1 MRIWS
6 ILYLPSD
13 DSIFLS
19 DIVNHYHGD
28 LALEIGTSSGTIFR
42 ELSKNFSIVIG
53 TDIDFN
59 SLKHSLSMSKNER
72 LICCDAATALHNVE
86 FDLIVSNPPYLPNAM
101 NHTDKTVDGG
111 PTGIEVLIHFL
122 TSAIDKLNNNGKI
135 LILVSSLSDKGK
147 LDRFISQ
154 NNLTKKQI
162 AQKDLFYESL
172 QIIELSKWR
181 KEGRKE

>member
-1 MRIWS
+1 MCIS
-6 ILYLPSD
+6 SLLYLPSD

-19 DIVNHYHGD
+19 NIVNDYHGQ

-59 SLKHSLSMSKNER
+59 SLKLSLMMSKNDR
-72 LICCDAATALHNVE
+72 LICCDAATALHNVI

-111 PTGIEVLIHFL
+111 PTGIEVSIHFL

-135 LILVSSLSDKGK
+135 LILVSSQSDKVI
-147 LDRFISQ
+147 LERFISK
-154 NNLTKKQI
+154 NNLIKKQI
-162 AQKDLFYESL
+162 AQKDLFYETL
-172 QIIELSKWR
+172 QIIELSR
-181 KEGRKE
+181 

>member
-1 MRIWS
+1 M
-6 ILYLPSD
+6 YLPSD

-172 QIIELSKWR
+172 QIIELSK
-181 KEGRKE
+181 

>member
-1 MRIWS
+1 M
-6 ILYLPSD
+6 YLPSD
-13 DSIFLS
+13 DSFFLS
-19 DIVNHYHGD
+19 NIVNNYHGQF
-28 LALEIGTSSGTIFR
+28 ALEIGTSSGTIFR

-59 SLKHSLSMSKNER
+59 SLKQSLTMSKNDR
-72 LICCDAATALHNVE
+72 LICSDAATALHNIK

-111 PTGIEVLIHFL
+111 PEGIEVSIHFL

-147 LDRFISQ
+147 LERFISK

-162 AQKDLFYESL
+162 AQKDLFYETL
-172 QIIELSKWR
+172 QIIELSK
-181 KEGRKE
+181 

>member
-1 MRIWS
+1 MCIS
-6 ILYLPSD
+6 SLLYLPSD

-19 DIVNHYHGD
+19 NIVNDYHGQ

-59 SLKHSLSMSKNER
+59 SLKHSLMMSKNDR
-72 LICCDAATALHNVE
+72 LICSDAATALHNVK
-86 FDLIVSNPPYLPNAM
+86 FDLIVSNPPYLPNTM

-111 PTGIEVLIHFL
+111 PTGIEVSIHFL

-135 LILVSSLSDKGK
+135 LILVSSQSDKGI
-147 LDRFISQ
+147 LERFISK
-154 NNLTKKQI
+154 NNLIKKQI
-162 AQKDLFYESL
+162 AQKDLFYETL
-172 QIIELSKWR
+172 QIIELSK
-181 KEGRKE
+181 

>member
-1 MRIWS
+1 VCISS

-19 DIVNHYHGD
+19 NIVNHYHGQ

-59 SLKHSLSMSKNER
+59 SLKHSLRMSKNDR
-72 LICCDAATALHNVE
+72 LICCDAATALHNVK

-111 PTGIEVLIHFL
+111 PTGIEVSIHFL

-147 LDRFISQ
+147 LERFISK
-154 NNLTKKQI
+154 NNLIKKQI
-162 AQKDLFYESL
+162 AQKDLFYETL
-172 QIIELSKWR
+172 QIIELSK
-181 KEGRKE
+181 

>member
-1 MRIWS
+1 MCIS
-6 ILYLPSD
+6 SLLYLPSD

-19 DIVNHYHGD
+19 NIVNKYHGQW
-28 LALEIGTSSGTIFR
+28 ALEIGTSSGTIFR

-59 SLKHSLSMSKNER
+59 SLKLSLMMSKNDR
-72 LICCDAATALHNVE
+72 LICCDAATALHNVK

-101 NHTDKTVDGG
+101 NLTDKTVDGG
-111 PTGIEVLIHFL
+111 PTGIEVSIHFL
-122 TSAIDKLNNNGKI
+122 TSAIDKLNSNGKI

-147 LDRFISQ
+147 LERFISK

-162 AQKDLFYESL
+162 AQKDLFYETL
-172 QIIELSKWR
+172 QIIELSK
-181 KEGRKE
+181 

>member
-1 MRIWS
+1 M
-6 ILYLPSD
+6 YLPSD
-13 DSIFLS
+13 DSFFLS
-19 DIVNHYHGD
+19 NIVNYYHGQF
-28 LALEIGTSSGTIFR
+28 ALEIGTSSGTIFR

-59 SLKHSLSMSKNER
+59 SLKQSLTMSKNDR
-72 LICCDAATALHNVE
+72 LICCDAATALHNIK

-111 PTGIEVLIHFL
+111 PEGIEVSIHFL

-147 LDRFISQ
+147 LEQFISK

-162 AQKDLFYESL
+162 AQKDLFYETL
-172 QIIELSKWR
+172 QIIELSK
-181 KEGRKE
+181 